1 MTACRCLQT
10 LVCYRQG
17 YTGALQYFSGF
28 LPDSSSGFR
37 QYPAVLMVL
46 PRAGRN
52 CQKLA
57 ETIFGWKL
65 LQESCMHKIRSR
77 FIGSSWNQCWFLWSL
92 CFKESFWSEIY
103 SLNLSDHFVKSPSWK
118 IVAETFKGI
127 DRLKRQADSNVILAT
142 TLVSVFPLIFGIC
155 ICKAGFIITNLP
167 SKFHSSRLV
176 VFISHIECLWVRWD
190 EQQDV
195 IFDRDIKNLHRCLG
209 NKTQHLF
216 HSF

>member
-1 MTACRCLQT
+1 MSCNISQAFYLILALASGNTLQSSWCCL
-10 LVCYRQG
+10 V
-17 YTGALQYFSGF
+17 
-28 LPDSSSGFR
+28 
-37 QYPAVLMVL
+37 
-46 PRAGRN
+46 
-52 CQKLA
+52 LA
-57 ETIFGWKL
+57 EIARSLLKL
-65 LQESCMHKIRSR
+65 SLVGRSCVHKIRVR

-92 CFKESFWSEIY
+92 CFKESLWSENY
-103 SLNLSDHFVKSPSWK
+103 SLNLSNHFVKGPSWK

-127 DRLKRQADSNVILAT
+127 DRLKRQADSKVILAT
-142 TLVSVFPLIFGIC
+142 TFVSVFPLIFGIC

-195 IFDRDIKNLHRCLG
+195 IFNRDIKNLHRCLG
-209 NKTQHLF
+209 NKNQQLF